1 MRIPYGWLA
10 ELVEDLPSLEHTVDL
25 LNGLGLEVDAVHRSP
40 AAPTGVVVAEVVS
53 VAPVEGSDHLVVS
66 ETSDGSSHYSVV
78 CGALNAK
85 AGVRTALAL
94 PGARLPGVG
103 LEVERR
109 AIRGVTSEGI
119 LCSPKELDL
128 YEMTGGIIALAH
140 DTPLGAQLGDLWTG
154 EDVIELELKPNRAD
168 AFSLVGVARDVAAK
182 LGTRYQHPAA
192 GLVAGDEAI
201 DDGLAV
207 RLEDMLGCPRMTLK
221 LIEDVTVGP
230 SPVWLQRRLAQLGLR
245 PRNNIVDVTNYV
257 TFEVGQPA
265 HAYDREALQEGT
277 IVVRRAHPGEMVLT
291 LTEQSVELDPED
303 LIIAT
308 PDGTGTKA
316 IGIAG
321 VIGGYHDG
329 VNAATEA
336 VALEVAHFD
345 PVSIRKTAK
354 RHTIVTDAHYRFERG
369 VDPNVP
375 PLASA
380 RAAHLIAKV
389 GGGSLHPGFTQTGGD
404 AEPRSVPFRP
414 SRVAFLMDFDVPIEE
429 QHGYLERL
437 GCSVQERAVD
447 DWLVTTPSWR
457 FDLGIEEDLVEEVGR
472 LHGYENIGETVP
484 TMGFVPPETDPTH
497 FLLRSQL
504 AGQGLQE
511 VINYVWTSDELL
523 LRARAPLAEVRLS
536 NPQGVERSVLRT
548 ALYPGLLQVAALNR
562 VEPSLGVFEIGHV
575 FGEQEREVLAL
586 VIRGPWLEPGWRREL
601 PLDFY
606 LLKGLLEQLATSQG
620 ATFSATPTRYPHLHP
635 GVSATALWN
644 GEPVGNLG
652 QLHPE
657 VAAAFDLPEEV
668 YIAELALP
676 LEGEVLRFNDIRRQP
691 HAERDLALV
700 APTTVSYQDLARL
713 IRDHAGTLLESI
725 EPFDIYSGKPI
736 PEGER
741 SVALRLRFRSDE
753 RALTDAEVDD
763 YMANIMVAVGE
774 AGYDI
779 RR

>member
-140 DTPLGAQLGDLWTG
+140 DAPLGAQLGDLWTG

-308 PDGTGTKA
+308 PDGTGNQS
-316 IGIAG
+316 
-321 VIGGYHDG
+321 HRDRWR
-329 VNAATEA
+329 
-336 VALEVAHFD
+336 D
-345 PVSIRKTAK
+345 RRVSR
-354 RHTIVTDAHYRFERG
+354 RCQRR
-369 VDPNVP
+369 N
-375 PLASA
+375 
-380 RAAHLIAKV
+380 R
-389 GGGSLHPGFTQTGGD
+389 GGGLSRWHTSTRS
-404 AEPRSVPFRP
+404 RSV
-414 SRVAFLMDFDVPIEE
+414 
-429 QHGYLERL
+429 RL
-437 GCSVQERAVD
+437 
-447 DWLVTTPSWR
+447 P
-457 FDLGIEEDLVEEVGR
+457 
-472 LHGYENIGETVP
+472 
-484 TMGFVPPETDPTH
+484 
-497 FLLRSQL
+497 
-504 AGQGLQE
+504 
-511 VINYVWTSDELL
+511 
-523 LRARAPLAEVRLS
+523 
-536 NPQGVERSVLRT
+536 
-548 ALYPGLLQVAALNR
+548 
-562 VEPSLGVFEIGHV
+562 
-575 FGEQEREVLAL
+575 
-586 VIRGPWLEPGWRREL
+586 
-601 PLDFY
+601 
-606 LLKGLLEQLATSQG
+606 
-620 ATFSATPTRYPHLHP
+620 SATRSSPT
-635 GVSATALWN
+635 
-644 GEPVGNLG
+644 
-652 QLHPE
+652 
-657 VAAAFDLPEEV
+657 
-668 YIAELALP
+668 
-676 LEGEVLRFNDIRRQP
+676 
-691 HAERDLALV
+691 
-700 APTTVSYQDLARL
+700 PTTVSNAASTR
-713 IRDHAGTLLESI
+713 TC
-725 EPFDIYSGKPI
+725 
-736 PEGER
+736 
-741 SVALRLRFRSDE
+741 
-753 RALTDAEVDD
+753 
-763 YMANIMVAVGE
+763 
-774 AGYDI
+774 